1 MALIKME
8 HDIENRKYIIEI
20 SEELLEAKEGKK
32 FFEEQLIKGIP
43 YEILADEL
51 VRRVKR
57 RNDERQKI

>member
-20 SEELLEAKEGKK
+20 SEEFLVTEEGKK
-32 FFEEQLIKGIP
+32 FFEEQLVKGIP

-57 RNDERQKI
+57 RNNGR

>member
-20 SEELLEAKEGKK
+20 SEELLETEKGKK
-32 FFEEQLIKGIP
+32 FFEEQLVKGIP

-51 VRRVKR
+51 IRRVKR
-57 RNDERQKI
+57 RNYER

>member
-20 SEELLEAKEGKK
+20 SEELLETKEGKK
-32 FFEEQLIKGIP
+32 FFEEQLVKGIP

-57 RNDERQKI
+57 RNDER

>member
-20 SEELLEAKEGKK
+20 SEEFLETKEGKK

-43 YEILADEL
+43 YEILAGEL
-51 VRRVKR
+51 VRRAKR